1 MEVITLKKG
10 DADTFTETVAGL
22 TTLAGY
28 SARMVI
34 YKADGTNIAT
44 VTGTVNATG
53 LTATYDLVNET
64 TKLFPLGTHGFE
76 TKVFDA
82 SDHVYTPSQGYF
94 VVEEANVS
102 DPT

>member
-1 MEVITLKKG
+1 MEVFTIKKG
-10 DADTFTETVAGL
+10 DADTLTETVSGF
-22 TTLAGY
+22 TTIKGY
-28 SARMVI
+28 SAKMII
-34 YKADGTNIAT
+34 YKANGTNVAT

-53 LTATYDLVNET
+53 LTVTYDLVNES
-64 TKLFPLGTHGFE
+64 TKLFPLGVHYFE
-76 TKVFDA
+76 TKLYDS

>member
-10 DADTFTETVAGL
+10 DAYTFTETVSGL
-22 TTLAGY
+22 ASLAGY

-34 YKADGTNIAT
+34 FQADGTSIAT